1 MSATKKP
8 DRKGEGLRSKGALN
22 SRPERV
28 KDPLFQQNEFFDA
41 RDMVQVKYEMLRRVR
56 AEGQN
61 VTAAAGTF
69 GMSRFSFYE
78 AQGNFQQAGL
88 AGLIPK
94 KPGPRGR
101 HKMTDEVLAFVEGE
115 IAKDG
120 SLQLRDYVSLIK
132 KRFGLTVHRR
142 TLERALVASKKKR
155 R

>member
-1 MSATKKP
+1 MITKKKP
-8 DRKGEGLRSKGALN
+8 DRKAEALRSKGSLN
-22 SRPERV
+22 PRPARV
-28 KDPLFQQNEFFDA
+28 TDPLFQENEFFDA

-78 AQGNFQQAGL
+78 AQGTFQQEGL
-88 AGLIPK
+88 SGLIPK

-101 HKMTDEVLAFVEGE
+101 HKMTDEVMAFLKGE
-115 IAKDG
+115 IAKGDFLQVQDCI
-120 SLQLRDYVSLIK
+120 SLVK

-142 TLERALVASKKKR
+142 TLERALGASKKKR

>member
-1 MSATKKP
+1 MSTKKKP
-8 DRKGEGLRSKGALN
+8 DRKTEVLRNKGALN
-22 SRPERV
+22 PRPARV
-28 KDPLFQQNEFFDA
+28 TDPLFQENEFFDA
-41 RDMVQVKYEMLRRVR
+41 RDKVQVKYEMLRRVR

-61 VTAAAGTF
+61 VTAAAGRF

-78 AQGNFQQAGL
+78 ARETFQREGL

-101 HKMTDEVLAFVEGE
+101 HKMTDEVMAFLKGE
-115 IAKDG
+115 IAKGD
-120 SLQLRDYVSLIK
+120 SLQALDCISLVK

-142 TLERALVASKKKR
+142 TLERALGAAKKKR